1 MAHLTEHHSY
11 GLCSRDSIVRDLE
24 SKMAGSID
32 VSNSTFLLMAAS
44 IYYHEQVCV
53 DATVWTAVS
62 VEYVFVCCSTSGHSH
77 GKN

>member
-1 MAHLTEHHSY
+1 MDKFKMRIKKKHIICVIMTCLTEHNLY
-11 GLCSRDSIVRDLE
+11 GLYSRDSIVRDLE

-53 DATVWTAVS
+53 DATV
-62 VEYVFVCCSTSGHSH
+62 
-77 GKN
+77 